1 MNTLLMQSLFCHVA
15 GLINLLWLH
24 GLKTRREQQ
33 KEPNYLKHKLLSKS
47 FNYFWNAC
55 REVLEKKLNIESSL
69 PEVFL
74 TLWILEEGGRGGP
87 VDFCHYVFLV
97 FSYWLNFCRQWHLC
111 KFLIL
116 GDLSTHLFFL
126 IFLCLFS

>member
-15 GLINLLWLH
+15 GHINLLWLH

-74 TLWILEEGGRGGP
+74 TLWILEEGGGGSGGLP
-87 VDFCHYVFLV
+87 SVCFFGFFILA
-97 FSYWLNFCRQWHLC
+97 
-111 KFLIL
+111 KFLQAV
-116 GDLSTHLFFL
+116 TPM
-126 IFLCLFS
+126 